1 MGGVGLISP
10 LEFLQLQLVIGFLD
24 LLVQSAR
31 ICQLIYPSN
40 PFKCASLIRGERP
53 RPPLKFSL
61 VLSDGY
67 KAQMAHVKA
76 LNKAKNKNIE
86 EGPESPHHTPITG
99 RGRNDSDDEGPV
111 SQLFS

>member
-1 MGGVGLISP
+1 MCIP
-10 LEFLQLQLVIGFLD
+10 HAKAMQ
-24 LLVQSAR
+24 
-31 ICQLIYPSN
+31 
-40 PFKCASLIRGERP
+40 RP
-53 RPPLKFSL
+53 RTHLKFSL

>member
-1 MGGVGLISP
+1 
-10 LEFLQLQLVIGFLD
+10 
-24 LLVQSAR
+24 
-31 ICQLIYPSN
+31 
-40 PFKCASLIRGERP
+40 
-53 RPPLKFSL
+53 
-61 VLSDGY
+61 
-67 KAQMAHVKA
+67 MAHVKA

>member
-1 MGGVGLISP
+1 MCIP
-10 LEFLQLQLVIGFLD
+10 HAKAMQ
-24 LLVQSAR
+24 
-31 ICQLIYPSN
+31 
-40 PFKCASLIRGERP
+40 RP
-53 RPPLKFSL
+53 RTHLKFSL

-111 SQLFS
+111 SQLLSSVWGHLAHQSYRVIQGSWTF